1 MKSQELQYMYVGLAR
16 FNNDAS
22 NMEAKGA
29 RSKQASNEKAASTSP
44 TCHLADHSSQCAMA
58 RAALQNFEHATP
70 SWLSLI
76 ATCT

>member
-1 MKSQELQYMYVGLAR
+1 MYVGLAR

-58 RAALQNFEHATP
+58 RAALQNSNTP
-70 SWLSLI
+70 RHLGHRLSLP
-76 ATCT
+76 APDFRTFC